1 MLYRRPAAPEGVG
14 GEGDGAV
21 REQWAQQQQSDV
33 SDGGQG
39 RHERR
44 GEVHLSGLPA
54 PASRRRV
61 RGLAGPG
68 LRRNRAGLSTWCL
81 PWSEAPTTV
90 PPGLLRGLCGVS
102 RPCETVSI
110 VNLR

>member
-39 RHERR
+39 RYERR
-44 GEVHLSGLPA
+44 GEVHLPGLPA

-90 PPGLLRGLCGVS
+90 AGLAAGTS
-102 RPCETVSI
+102 Q
-110 VNLR
+110 